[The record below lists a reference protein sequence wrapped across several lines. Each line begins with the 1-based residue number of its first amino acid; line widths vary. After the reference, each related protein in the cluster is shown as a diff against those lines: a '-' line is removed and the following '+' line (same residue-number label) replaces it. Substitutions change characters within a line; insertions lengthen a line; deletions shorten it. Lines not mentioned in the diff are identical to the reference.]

1 MSEQPNS
8 DNSRQDALRTAQKQI
23 TRSLLLALAA
33 LGVIVIACYAW
44 FVRNTSV
51 SGALGS
57 ISAESSTFE
66 LASAGDEGAYDNVTP
81 EKWRVDGTKETY
93 PIGNDTLTVYQTGAN
108 SPVLWRITPNSN
120 LGNTPGGNGIYPGT
134 SGDLQFYVIPK
145 RDGSLK
151 LTFDLELLPL
161 DASYQEISGDE
172 ILPKLLSGH
181 LLFSYTFSGQSGMV
195 PYDTNSF
202 SLTIQDARADTPYLV
217 TLHWRWPYVL
227 SDIKNDGTITGWM
240 QKNRDYF
247 FYISEGNL
255 PEFDLE
261 NHLKELSDCYNN
273 ADQYIGEHIFALLL
287 RLNAQEG

>member
-8 DNSRQDALRTAQKQI
+8 DNSRQDTLRTARKQI
-23 TRSLLLALAA
+23 TRSLLLSLAA

-44 FVRNTSV
+44 FVRNTTV

-57 ISAESSTFE
+57 ISAGGSTFE
-66 LASAGDEGAYDNVTP
+66 LASVGAIGAFDKITP
-81 EKWRVDGTKETY
+81 EEWKVDGTEATY
-93 PIGNDTLTVYQTGAN
+93 QVENNPLTVYQTGVKN
-108 SPVLWRITPNSN
+108 PILWRIAPDSN
-120 LGNTPGGNGIYPGT
+120 LGNTSDGNGIYPGT

-161 DASYQEISGDE
+161 DASYQEISGDDT
-172 ILPKLLSGH
+172 LSKLLSGH
-181 LLFSYTFSGQSGMV
+181 LLFSYTFSDQSGMV

-227 SDIKNDGTITGWM
+227 SDIKNDSTITGWM

-247 FYISEGNL
+247 FYISQGNL